1 MAIAIQQ
8 PYGNFA
14 ANLARQADE
23 TSTRL
28 VLWALDNKKALIIS
42 LVALTFVLLALNVDA
57 GTTATEFQGIYNKL
71 KDWVSGYLGKAIA
84 MFAFVLG
91 LGIGVAKSSPIP
103 AISGIVFALFVAFGP
118 AVLEGIATATL

>member
-1 MAIAIQQ
+1 MAIAT
-8 PYGNFA
+8 
-14 ANLARQADE
+14 LRQNPPPAWLQAADE
-23 TSTRL
+23 ASTRL
-28 VLWALDNKKALIIS
+28 M
-42 LVALTFVLLALNVDA
+42 LLALGNRKAIITGIVALALLVVMVDTA
-57 GTTATEFQGIYNKL
+57 FGGTTATEFQGIYDKL

-118 AVLEGIATATL
+118 AVLEGIATATA

>member
-1 MAIAIQQ
+1 MAIAIQH

-14 ANLARQADE
+14 ASLARQVDD

-28 VLWALDNKKALIIS
+28 VLWAMDNKKALIIGFVALALV
-42 LVALTFVLLALNVDA
+42 LVALGADA
-57 GTTATEFQGIYNKL
+57 GTTATEFQGIYDKL

-103 AISGIVFALFVAFGP
+103 AISGVVFALFVAFGP
-118 AVLEGIATATL
+118 AVLEGIATATV